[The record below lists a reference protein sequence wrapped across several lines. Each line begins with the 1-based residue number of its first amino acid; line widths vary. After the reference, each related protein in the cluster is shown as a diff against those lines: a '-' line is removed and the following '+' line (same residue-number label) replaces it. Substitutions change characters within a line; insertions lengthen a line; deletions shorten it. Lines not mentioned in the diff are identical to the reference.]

1 MSKLD
6 TNDIYAAVTARM
18 MGALKEAI
26 EAKARGEKSTLA
38 PWAKP
43 WVGAANAP
51 RSIHGRPYRG
61 MNAIL
66 LSLSGYDDP
75 RWATFNQ
82 TRKLGGKVREGE
94 KSTMVILWKMLKFKD
109 KDAEDGFKL
118 IPSLRYFRVFNIEQ
132 TTLVE
137 DEKVKAWELPELP
150 GDFDPM
156 AEAEAVWSDWD
167 ETGDAPELSHGGDRA
182 CYAPAADHVTMPKR
196 EKFKSAEGYYTTL
209 WHEGAH
215 ATGHPTR
222 LDRIKLN
229 DFSDKPNYSREELVA
244 EMTAAFICAHVG
256 IEGTFE
262 NSAAYLKS
270 WLNALEDDPKMI
282 VWAAG
287 RAQKAADRILGI
299 TPEKAEDAKPE
310 TETEAVPAYAG
321 IRPLS
326 EVQRGRCAPNV
337 DVSAS

>member
-6 TNDIYAAVTARM
+6 QNDIYAAVTARM
-18 MGALKEAI
+18 MSALKEAI
-26 EAKARGEKSTLA
+26 EAKERGEKSTLA

-66 LSLSGYDDP
+66 LALSGYADP

-82 TRKLGGKVREGE
+82 TRKLKGKVKEGE

-109 KDAEDGFKL
+109 ADAEDGYKL

-137 DEKVKAWELPELP
+137 DGHVKAWETPELP

-167 ETGDAPELSHGGDRA
+167 ERGDAPELSHGGTRA
-182 CYAPAADHVTMPKR
+182 CYAPLEDHVTMPER
-196 EKFKSAEGYYTTL
+196 DRFKSAEGYYSTL

-215 ATGHPTR
+215 ATGHPSR
-222 LDRIKLN
+222 LDRIKLA
-229 DFSDKPNYSREELVA
+229 DFSSKPNYSREELVA
-244 EMTAAFICAHVG
+244 EMSAAFICAHVG
-256 IEGTFE
+256 IEGTFN

-299 TPEKAEDAKPE
+299 DPTPTE
-310 TETEAVPAYAG
+310 TDTNTETTEAVPA
-321 IRPLS
+321 
-326 EVQRGRCAPNV
+326 
-337 DVSAS
+337 